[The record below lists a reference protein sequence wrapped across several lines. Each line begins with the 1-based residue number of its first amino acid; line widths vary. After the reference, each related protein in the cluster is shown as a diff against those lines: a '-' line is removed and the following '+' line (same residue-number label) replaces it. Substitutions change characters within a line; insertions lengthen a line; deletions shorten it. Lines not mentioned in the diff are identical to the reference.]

1 MGGFTSCHTHFQ
13 LREGDLLFH
22 VVDEGEGNAITAV
35 TPGGIDHVAIY
46 IGSSGVQKFG
56 SSCVPAVAS
65 DQRSSAGV
73 QKFGSSGD
81 VTGWV
86 VEAVGS
92 GVVMTQMDSLLHR
105 DGGYY
110 LAGRVRGIDRR
121 RSVSNALSYLGRPY
135 DDLYL
140 ADNEAVYCSELVQLS
155 FVDRRGERVFEPVPM
170 SFHDSTGVVTPY
182 WREFYSRQGMEV
194 PEGKPG
200 TNPGELS
207 RRKRVRLHL
216 LR

>member
-46 IGSSGVQKFG
+46 IGSSGVQEFG
-56 SSCVPAVAS
+56 SS
-65 DQRSSAGV
+65 GV
-73 QKFGSSGD
+73 QEFGSSGD

-92 GVVMTQMDSLLHR
+92 GVVMTRMDSLLHR

-140 ADNEAVYCSELVQLS
+140 ADNEAIYCSELVQLS

-207 RRKRVRLHL
+207 KRKRVRLHL